1 MGAQGM
7 QEKGKEVM
15 QIRKERKK
23 GRQGERKGGKEG
35 RREWGGREFFR
46 I

>member
-1 MGAQGM
+1 M

-23 GRQGERKGGKEG
+23 GGEKERPRQRTS
-35 RREWGGREFFR
+35 R
-46 I
+46 

>member
-23 GRQGERKGGKEG
+23 GGEKERPRQRTSRQNPIQAKTK
-35 RREWGGREFFR
+35 
-46 I
+46 